1 MSIHFTSSL
10 LVATL
15 GYVCQG
21 CRGSLWLPNGLVPAP
36 PFDIVVARMEKRS
49 FCDSDGTL
57 RTPMRPSLA
66 HYHAHLACIRAVE
79 PNFVASTLRV
89 PADVSQL
96 LTPQHH
102 QYLEF
107 GL

>member
-36 PFDIVVARMEKRS
+36 PFDVVARMEKRS

-66 HYHAHLACIRAVE
+66 HYHAHLACIHAVE